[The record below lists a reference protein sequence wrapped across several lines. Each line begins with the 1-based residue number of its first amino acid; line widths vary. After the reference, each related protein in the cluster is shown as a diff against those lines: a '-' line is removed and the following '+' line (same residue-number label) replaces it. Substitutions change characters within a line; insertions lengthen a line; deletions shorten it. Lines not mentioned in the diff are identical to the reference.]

1 MSSSMSGPTF
11 VELSWVTVTNED
23 IEKVA
28 QRAGLPSDRVRQY
41 LESDEQDNNIL
52 RHFAFI
58 RTYPVG
64 KLFMG
69 YSSQAG

>member
-11 VELSWVTVTNED
+11 VELSWVTVTDED
-23 IEKVA
+23 IAKVA
-28 QRAGLPSDRVRQY
+28 ERSGLTPERIRQY

-58 RTYPVG
+58 RVYPRG
-64 KLFMG
+64 KLFKG
-69 YSSQAG
+69 YSTQVG

>member
-1 MSSSMSGPTF
+1 MSSSKGEPTF
-11 VELSWVTVTNED
+11 VELSWVKVTDAD

-28 QRAGLPSDRVRQY
+28 GLAGLSPERIKQY

-58 RTYPVG
+58 RVYPIG
-64 KLFMG
+64 KLFKG
-69 YSSQAG
+69 YTSVAG

>member
-11 VELSWVTVTNED
+11 VELSWVKVTDDD
-23 IEKVA
+23 IAKVA
-28 QRAGLPSDRVRQY
+28 ERAGVTPERVRQY

-58 RTYPVG
+58 RAYPTG
-64 KLFMG
+64 KLFQG
-69 YSSQAG
+69 YTSKAG